1 MNEYIC
7 YGIIDLDTNEF
18 LKTSYKL
25 FVPFYRTREQA
36 KNGLRGYK
44 SRERYKNKNGY
55 KIVRII
61 VNNQN
66 TEIVEE
72 ITNG

>member
-7 YGIIDLDTNEF
+7 YGIIDLDTKEF

-25 FVPFYRTREQA
+25 FVPFYRTKEQA
-36 KNGLRGYK
+36 KNGLKGFKAHYRT
-44 SRERYKNKNGY
+44 NKNGY
-55 KIVRII
+55 KIVKII

-72 ITNG
+72 NL